1 MDKVACYLLAAKHL
15 SVAYTHI
22 ADPLGPESLALP
34 EFEVLDGFVSHFFAI
49 IGCFCVF
56 TGTVLLSA
64 ATMSDAAHR
73 KCILGAQHSAAALRC
88 CDAAQLRCS
97 PPPQRAGECV
107 AARAEC

>member
-1 MDKVACYLLAAKHL
+1 MDKVACYLLAAEHL
-15 SVAYTHI
+15 WWAYTHI
-22 ADPLGPESLALP
+22 ADPLRGESLAP
-34 EFEVLDGFVSHFFAI
+34 HEFKFVDELVSHSCGI

>member
-1 MDKVACYLLAAKHL
+1 MDKVACYLLATEHL
-15 SVAYTHI
+15 LVAYTYI
-22 ADPLGPESLALP
+22 ADPLRNVESLP
-34 EFEVLDGFVSHFFAI
+34 HEFHELELVWSGLLGI